1 MSMICARLAV
11 VSAVWK
17 TLRALRALPLVL
29 TAAALLLSAA
39 GAGDAA
45 AQATAQAAEHEVK
58 AAFLYKFISYIEWPP
73 RSFAREDS
81 PLVIGVVDAPAV
93 ADELA
98 SIVAGRNVNGRGV
111 ILRKVERGEALAG
124 VHVLFVGRGT
134 GARAATLLAAARGHA
149 MLTVT
154 ESDETFPTGSV
165 INFVVIDGKVRFDV
179 DARHAE
185 SENIKVSARLLSV
198 ARKVVT
204 NPS

>member
-1 MSMICARLAV
+1 MCMIRARLAV
-11 VSAVWK
+11 ASVVWRAV
-17 TLRALRALPLVL
+17 RALRVLPRV
-29 TAAALLLSAA
+29 AMAALLLLAA
-39 GAGDAA
+39 GADDAA
-45 AQATAQAAEHEVK
+45 AQTTAQAAEHEVK

-111 ILRKVERGEALAG
+111 ILRKVERSEALAG

-204 NPS
+204 SPS

>member
-134 GARAATLLAAARGHA
+134 GARAATLLAAARGIRFAHA
-149 MLTVT
+149 TGSCVLDSYLTVSGRRYR
-154 ESDETFPTGSV
+154 EEIYPQIRDFIRKHDP
-165 INFVVIDGKVRFDV
+165 KDV
-179 DARHAE
+179 SSRYAH
-185 SENIKVSARLLSV
+185 
-198 ARKVVT
+198 
-204 NPS
+204 